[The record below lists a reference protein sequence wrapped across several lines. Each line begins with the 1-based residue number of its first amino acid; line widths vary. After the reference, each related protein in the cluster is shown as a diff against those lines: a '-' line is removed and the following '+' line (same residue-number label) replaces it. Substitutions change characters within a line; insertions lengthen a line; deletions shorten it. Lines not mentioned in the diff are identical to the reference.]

1 MHSDA
6 SLMNSQYGRSNLM
19 ERITTA
25 VERAGKSL
33 EHLSLDDL
41 ALFDEL
47 HAGGREATR
56 ALANLAGLQPG
67 KHILDVGSGIGGPA
81 RTLASEYGC
90 QVVGL
95 DITEEFVEV
104 ATTLTGKVGL
114 SNQVTF
120 RQGSALNLPFD
131 EGTFDVVWSQNTFM
145 NIEDKETAIKE
156 AARVLRPEGI
166 FALETI
172 LAGGKDGLEYPVFW
186 ADQADISFLAT
197 PEELRRLM
205 TQAGLIELE
214 WKDFTQWA
222 LEAARRQQVIRPEDR
237 PVLGRQVVLED
248 VPIKGRNTLRGLE
261 QGQIIDIRA
270 IFRRTP

>member
-6 SLMNSQYGRSNLM
+6 SLMSSQYGRSNLM

-25 VERAGKSL
+25 LERAGKSL

-47 HAGGREATR
+47 HAGGRDATR

-95 DITEEFVEV
+95 DLTEEFVEV

-114 SNQVTF
+114 GDRVTF
-120 RQGSALNLPFD
+120 RQGSALNLPFND
-131 EGTFDVVWSQNTFM
+131 GTFDVVWSQNTFM
-145 NIEDKETAIKE
+145 NIEDKETALKE
-156 AARVLRPEGI
+156 VGRVLRSEGI
-166 FALETI
+166 FAI
-172 LAGGKDGLEYPVFW
+172 QASLAGSNEGLEYPLFW
-186 ADQADISFLAT
+186 ANHPDISFLTT

-205 TQAGLIELE
+205 AQAGLIQLE
-214 WKDFTQWA
+214 WEDITQRA
-222 LEAARRQQVIRPEDR
+222 IELSRRQQAIRPEDR
-237 PVLGRQVVLED
+237 PPLGLSVIYDD
-248 VPIKGRNTLRGLE
+248 VPIKSRNTLRGLE
-261 QGQIIDIRA
+261 QGQMIDISA
-270 IFRRTP
+270 IFKRTA